1 MSSGPETRLVNR
13 ITKAINDMPGCKVE
27 KNHGTQFGKP
37 KLDLTG
43 AVGGFMFQLEVKTKG
58 KKPTVRQEAIIKDWQ
73 RVGVHAGWC
82 DSLEGALEFVGIL
95 QKQIEEMFKTTE
107 DLTEVLEKLKEVG

>member
-13 ITKAINDMPGCKVE
+13 IIKAINAMPGCKVE

-43 AVGGFMFQLEVKTKG
+43 AVNGKMFQLEVKVHG
-58 KKPTVRQEAIIKDWQ
+58 KKPTARQFHIIKEWQ
-73 RVGVHAGWC
+73 DVGVLAGWC
-82 DSLEGALEFVGIL
+82 DTTEGALEFIQPL
-95 QKQIEEMFKTTE
+95 
-107 DLTEVLEKLKEVG
+107 LKEENSGH